1 MKKINPTALFV
12 ILLVIT
18 TLTLFCTLTNGHN
31 WGDDFSSYIMQ
42 AKSIAELNPHG
53 FIEANSFTVE
63 NSSDNFGAP
72 IAYPWG
78 FPFLLAPFYA
88 VFGLNMIGLKLLGV
102 ISFLFFIVL
111 LWVGFRKYH
120 SPVWLLCLGCL
131 FSLNPTMLSFTDQIL
146 SDLPFLLLSTAS
158 VLFMGRL
165 VIEKRK
171 LISPVWDNILLGV
184 IIAGAFFIRA
194 SGVLLLIT
202 LAITQFIALA
212 LKLRQG
218 DSPNGQCS
226 TSFRRLFSDRG
237 VFLKYLLINLIPYIC
252 FFCIVMLWETIMPK
266 GFSSYPSYLSS
277 ALSIDVIK
285 HQLDYYIDLPVE
297 FFIGVPHHYLFYF
310 ASIPI
315 AIAGIIRRYRSDY
328 HIVVYIILTFVL
340 YILWSSSQSYQGL
353 RYLFPILP
361 FYFSFVI
368 TGLEIF
374 QGGKTNIEQKLRKW
388 VCLIP
393 ILIVLTYFGINSMG
407 NAYANMIHH
416 RETISGPY
424 TATSQDMFSFIR
436 SNTEKESAIVFFKP
450 RLMRMITDRKSLML
464 RNKEE
469 LSRGDYL
476 CVYLPAQIRD
486 QVSPDTVQD
495 LLKQRAA
502 LLIYKN
508 SEFLVFKLTYS
519 KIPFMNR

>member
-1 MKKINPTALFV
+1 MRKINPSTLFI
-12 ILLVIT
+12 ILLGIT
-18 TLTLFCTLTNGHN
+18 ILILFCTLTNGHN
-31 WGDDFSSYIMQ
+31 WGDDFSAYIMQ
-42 AKSIAELNPHG
+42 AKSITELNPRS
-53 FIEANSFTVE
+53 FIEANRFTVE
-63 NSSDNFGAP
+63 YSSSTFGP

-78 FPFLLAPFYA
+78 FPVLLVPFYA
-88 VFGLNMIGLKLLGV
+88 VFGQNIIGLKLLVV
-102 ISFLFFIVL
+102 ISFLIFILL

-120 SPVWLLCLGCL
+120 SPVWLLCLVCF
-131 FSLNPTMLSFTDQIL
+131 FSLNPTMLSFADQIL
-146 SDLPFLLLSTAS
+146 SDLPFLLVSTAS
-158 VLFMGRL
+158 VLFIGRL
-165 VIEKRK
+165 VIEKRN
-171 LISPVWDNILLGV
+171 LISPVWDYIILGA
-184 IIAGAFFIRA
+184 IIAGAFFIRTN
-194 SGVLLLIT
+194 GFLLIVT
-202 LAITQFIALA
+202 LAITQFITLA
-212 LKLRQG
+212 IKLQRG
-218 DSPNGQCS
+218 DFSNGQFS
-226 TSFRRLFSDRG
+226 ISFRNLFSDKV
-237 VFLKYLLINLIPYIC
+237 VFLKRLLINLIPYAS
-252 FFCIVMLWETIMPK
+252 FFCIVILLEMILPK
-266 GFSSYPSYLSS
+266 GGASNLSTFSNT
-277 ALSIDVIK
+277 SIDIIK
-285 HQLDYYIDLPVE
+285 HQLDYFIDVPAE

-328 HIVVYIILTFVL
+328 HIVVYIILTFAL
-340 YILWSSSQSYQGL
+340 YISFPWWPLFPGL

-374 QGGKTNIEQKLRKW
+374 QGGKTNLEQKLRKW
-388 VCLIP
+388 VCLVP
-393 ILIVLTYFGINSMG
+393 ILIVLTYFVINSTG

-416 RETISGPY
+416 RETSFGPY
-424 TATSQDMFSFIR
+424 TVPSQGMFSFIR
-436 SNTEKESAIVFFKP
+436 SNTEKESTIVFFKP
-450 RLMRMITDRKSLML
+450 RLMRMMTDRKSLML

-476 CVYLPAQIRD
+476 CVYLAQVRD